1 LDNNILLELLLVISS
16 LPNINILFNKRF
28 ISSKRDK
35 DKFEREY
42 KGYIYD
48 NFEGYKEC
56 GGYDKYKGYKE
67 YE

>member
-1 LDNNILLELLLVISS
+1 LDDNTLLEFSLVINF
-16 LPNINILFNKRF
+16 LPNISTLFNKRF
-28 ISSKRDK
+28 ISSKHNK

-48 NFEGYKEC
+48 NFEGYKEY
-56 GGYDKYKGYKE
+56 GGYDKYKRYKE